1 MFVLYIYFTRIVVY
15 ILRITLPPH
24 LTWVDKLCEEIATL
38 VFFILTGYKFRPGC
52 NNPYFKVEEDDLAEV
67 VTKTA
72 ITEKVQK
79 RKDKSGEK
87 KALLAESDDDED
99 TILDTGDI
107 GETRA

>member
-1 MFVLYIYFTRIVVY
+1 MINFATDFEFRENRFFNFRTFE
-15 ILRITLPPH
+15 ILKS
-24 LTWVDKLCEEIATL
+24 VKSEELATL

-52 NNPYFKVEEDDLAEV
+52 NNPYFKVEEEDLAEV

-87 KALLAESDDDED
+87 KVK
-99 TILDTGDI
+99 TIMF
-107 GETRA
+107 RNVQKF

>member
-1 MFVLYIYFTRIVVY
+1 MNILIHFGRS
-15 ILRITLPPH
+15 ILRSGSKFSGTQVTIFLKS
-24 LTWVDKLCEEIATL
+24 VKSEEIATL

-52 NNPYFKVEEDDLAEV
+52 NNPYFKVEEEDLAEV

-87 KALLAESDDDED
+87 KVKSCFEKFTPRLYPQ
-99 TILDTGDI
+99 IYP
-107 GETRA
+107 

>member
-1 MFVLYIYFTRIVVY
+1 M
-15 ILRITLPPH
+15 LRIFNLEKKYFSKPNFEFSKIFEFFDDF
-24 LTWVDKLCEEIATL
+24 LKIRKSEELATL

-52 NNPYFKVEEDDLAEV
+52 NNPYFKVEEEDLAEV

-87 KALLAESDDDED
+87 KVKM
-99 TILDTGDI
+99 TVI
-107 GETRA
+107 

>member
-1 MFVLYIYFTRIVVY
+1 M
-15 ILRITLPPH
+15 
-24 LTWVDKLCEEIATL
+24 
-38 VFFILTGYKFRPGC
+38 FFILTGYKFRPGC

-87 KALLAESDDDED
+87 KVKLFVMQNYP
-99 TILDTGDI
+99 LDFTL
-107 GETRA
+107 EFTTKE

>member
-1 MFVLYIYFTRIVVY
+1 MDQNRNKHVFSKSGS
-15 ILRITLPPH
+15 ITLNFES
-24 LTWVDKLCEEIATL
+24 LKSIKSEEIATL

-52 NNPYFKVEEDDLAEV
+52 NNPYFKVEEEDLAEV

-87 KALLAESDDDED
+87 KVKIE
-99 TILDTGDI
+99 IHPQNHP
-107 GETRA
+107 